1 MPGTIA
7 AVASALPEQSG
18 SQEELW
24 DFRFRHHYG
33 DDAAARRVWLRCGV
47 ERRHGVV
54 DPIAEGVAEW
64 GTGQRMARFVEEA
77 LPLGRLAIERAL
89 ARAAAPAEEVDLLA
103 VVSCTGYA
111 TPGLD
116 ILLARD
122 LGMRDDVERVHIG
135 HMGCYAA
142 LPALVTVGDA
152 ATARGR
158 LAVLLCV
165 ELTTLHVQPAV
176 RSLEQIVAHALFGDA
191 AAATVVRGGGP
202 GLELLDAAARTDT
215 STASLMTWDVTD
227 RGFRMGLSP
236 KVPAALRDH
245 VAPLVDALLARN
257 GLERGRVDG
266 WVVHPGGPAI
276 VDAVGESLE
285 LPPEVFAVSRE
296 VLRDA
301 GNCSSPTVLLILE
314 RMLARGDVPAGGT
327 IVVLAFGPGL
337 TLYGCLLR
345 AASRSGEVPL

>member
-1 MPGTIA
+1 MAGTIT

-24 DFRFRHHYG
+24 DERFRHHYG
-33 DDAAARRVWLRCGV
+33 DDAAARRVWMRCGV
-47 ERRHGVV
+47 GRRHGVV

-64 GTGQRMARFVEEA
+64 GTARRMERFVEEA
-77 LPLGRLAIERAL
+77 LPLGRRAVERAL
-89 ARAAAPAEEVDLLA
+89 AGAAVAPEEVDLLA

-116 ILLARD
+116 ILLARE
-122 LGMRDDVERVHIG
+122 LGMRADVERLHIG

-142 LPALVTVGDA
+142 IPGLVTVGDA
-152 ATARGR
+152 AAARDR

-165 ELTTLHVQPAV
+165 ELTTLHVQPAI

-191 AAATVVRGGGP
+191 AAATVVRPGGV
-202 GLELLDAAARTDT
+202 GLELVDTTAHTDT
-215 STASLMTWDVTD
+215 ATAALMTWDVTD

-236 KVPAALRDH
+236 KVPAALRGH
-245 VAPLVDALLARN
+245 VAPVVDTLLERN
-257 GLERGRVDG
+257 GLARQDVSA
-266 WVVHPGGPAI
+266 WIVHPGGPAI
-276 VDAVGESLE
+276 VDVVGESLGLE
-285 LPPEVFAVSRE
+285 DEVLEVSRE
-296 VLRDA
+296 VLREV

-314 RMLARGDVPAGGT
+314 RMLARGQIEVGESA
-327 IVVLAFGPGL
+327 VVLAFGPGL

-345 AASRSGEVPL
+345 AGGG

>member
-1 MPGTIA
+1 MAGTVA
-7 AVASALPEQSG
+7 SVASALPEQSG

-24 DFRFRHHYG
+24 DLRFRHHYG
-33 DDAAARRVWLRCGV
+33 DDEAARRVWLRCGV

-64 GTGQRMARFVEEA
+64 GTGQRMERFVTEA
-77 LPLGRLAIERAL
+77 LPLGRLAVERAL
-89 ARAAAPAEEVDLLA
+89 TGAEAAPEDVDLLA

-116 ILLARD
+116 ILLARE
-122 LGMRDDVERVHIG
+122 LGMRDDVQRLHIG

-142 LPALVTVGDA
+142 LPGLVAVTDA
-152 ATARGR
+152 AVARGR

-191 AAATVVRGGGP
+191 AAATVVRPGGV
-202 GLELLDAAARTDT
+202 GLELVDAAARTDT
-215 STASLMTWDVTD
+215 STATLMTWDVTD
-227 RGFRMGLSP
+227 HGFRMGLSP

-245 VAPLVDALLARN
+245 VAPLVDSLLARN
-257 GLERGRVDG
+257 GLGRGEVAG
-266 WVVHPGGPAI
+266 WIAHPGGPAI
-276 VDAVGESLE
+276 VDAVGEALE
-285 LPPEVFAVSRE
+285 LPNEALGVSRE
-296 VLRDA
+296 VLREA

-314 RMLARGDVPAGGT
+314 RMLARGEVAPGET
-327 IVVLAFGPGL
+327 VVVLAFGPGL
-337 TLYGCLLR
+337 TLYGVLLR
-345 AASRSGEVPL
+345 AG

>member
-1 MPGTIA
+1 MAGTVA
-7 AVASALPEQSG
+7 SVASALPEQSG

-24 DFRFRHHYG
+24 DLRFRHHYG

-64 GTGQRMARFVEEA
+64 GTGQRMERFVSEA
-77 LPLGRLAIERAL
+77 LPLGRLAVERAL
-89 ARAAAPAEEVDLLA
+89 AGAEAAPEDVDLLA

-116 ILLARD
+116 ILLARE
-122 LGMRDDVERVHIG
+122 LGMRDDVQRLHIG

-142 LPALVTVGDA
+142 LPGLVTVTDA
-152 ATARGR
+152 AAARGR

-176 RSLEQIVAHALFGDA
+176 RSMEQIVAHALFGDA
-191 AAATVVRGGGP
+191 AAAMVVRPGGV

-215 STASLMTWDVTD
+215 STAALMTWDVTD
-227 RGFRMGLSP
+227 HGFRMGLSP

-245 VAPLVDALLARN
+245 VAPLVDSLLARN
-257 GLERGRVDG
+257 GLRRDDVAG
-266 WVVHPGGPAI
+266 WIVHPGGPAI
-276 VDAVGESLE
+276 VDAVGDALE
-285 LPPEVFAVSRE
+285 LPDEALGVSRE
-296 VLRDA
+296 VLREA

-314 RMLARGDVPAGGT
+314 RMLERGEVAPGET
-327 IVVLAFGPGL
+327 LVVLAFGPGL

-345 AASRSGEVPL
+345 AT